1 MTRKKPALARSP
13 RGRARR
19 PGRSLAVGPLLAP
32 RRRRSDA
39 FIDIVEAMMD
49 HLKKVA
55 PEQLQETILVIHAM
69 PDQPSTLP
77 GVARWRVDKAAN
89 TVHLFRLPIERLG
102 HHHPEDRW
110 FERMVVESVVI
121 RAVAELTGMDPWQLA
136 PGRGS

>member
-1 MTRKKPALARSP
+1 MTRSQSSPLRADHGRS
-13 RGRARR
+13 RR
-19 PGRSLAVGPLLAP
+19 PGRSLVVGPLLAP
-32 RRRRSDA
+32 KRRRSDA
-39 FIDIVEAMMD
+39 FIDIVEAMME

-55 PEQLQETILVIHAM
+55 PEQLRETILVIHAM

-136 PGRGS
+136 PGRER

>member
-1 MTRKKPALARSP
+1 MTRSPTSRPPAH
-13 RGRARR
+13 RGRGRR
-19 PGRSLAVGPLLAP
+19 TGRSLVVGPLLAP
-32 RRRRSDA
+32 KKRRSDA
-39 FIDIVEAMMD
+39 FVDIVEAMMD

-55 PEQLQETILVIHAM
+55 PEQLRETTLVIHAM
-69 PDQPSTLP
+69 PDQPSSFP

-121 RAVAELTGMDPWQLA
+121 RAVAELTGLDPWQLA
-136 PGRGS
+136 PGQGR

>member
-1 MTRKKPALARSP
+1 MTRKKPALAQSP